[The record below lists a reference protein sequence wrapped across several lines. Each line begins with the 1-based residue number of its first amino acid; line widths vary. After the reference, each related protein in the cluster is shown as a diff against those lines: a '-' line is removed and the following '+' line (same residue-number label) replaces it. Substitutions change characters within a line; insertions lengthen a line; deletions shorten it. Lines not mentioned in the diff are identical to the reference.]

1 MQVVRELDEATWRCF
16 VERQPLGNVFHSPE
30 MFRVFSMAKGHLPEL
45 WAVLDEAGNVGA
57 LMMPVRV
64 SIRQGALRGLTT
76 RSIVYG
82 GPLCRDDDQGRAA
95 LGVLLSGYEASVG
108 RKSLLTEFRNLSD
121 LSSLRSVFE
130 AGGYVYEDHL
140 NFLVDLD
147 RPPEDV
153 MQGIRTKTRKAIRKG
168 IRDARV
174 MVREV
179 TDRAEMEDWYD
190 LLQRTYRHAT
200 VPLAD
205 RSLFDA
211 TFDILRP
218 VGMAKLLL
226 ARVDGAPVACS
237 AELPYKDT
245 IFGWY
250 GGSDRAYSRFL
261 PNEIL
266 TWHVLEWGANS
277 HASVYD
283 FGGAGKP
290 DKEYGVREF
299 KAKFGGELV
308 NFGRYV
314 RVHTP
319 VRLKASSLGY
329 GVYQRFERL
338 RVKARS

>member
-1 MQVVRELDEATWRCF
+1 MHVVRELDEATWRCF
-16 VERQPLGNVFHSPE
+16 VERQLLGNVFHTPE
-30 MFRVFSMAKGHLPEL
+30 MFRVFSAAKGHLPEL
-45 WAVLDEAGNVGA
+45 WAVQGDDGNVCA
-57 LMMPVRV
+57 LMVPVQV

-82 GPLCRDDDQGRAA
+82 GPLCRNDDEGRAA
-95 LGVLLSGYEASVG
+95 LGALLSTYEASVG
-108 RKSLLTEFRNLSD
+108 RRSLLTEFRNLSD
-121 LSSLRSVFE
+121 LSSLRPVFE
-130 AGGYVYEDHL
+130 ACGYVYEDHL

-147 RPPEDV
+147 RTPEDV
-153 MQGIRTKTRKAIRKG
+153 LQGIRTKARKAIRKG
-168 IRDARV
+168 IRDGHV
-174 MVREV
+174 VVGEV

-190 LLQRTYRHAT
+190 LLHRTYRHAS

-211 TFDILRP
+211 AFDILRP
-218 VGMAKLLL
+218 ARMAKLLL
-226 ARVDGAPVACS
+226 ARVDDAPVACS

-261 PNEIL
+261 PNELL

-277 HASVYD
+277 HARVYD
-283 FGGAGKP
+283 FGGAGRP
-290 DKEYGVREF
+290 DQEYGVREF

-314 RVHTP
+314 RVHAP
-319 VRLKASSLGY
+319 VRMRVSTAGY
-329 GVYQRFERL
+329 HVYQRLEGL
-338 RVKARS
+338 RAGTR